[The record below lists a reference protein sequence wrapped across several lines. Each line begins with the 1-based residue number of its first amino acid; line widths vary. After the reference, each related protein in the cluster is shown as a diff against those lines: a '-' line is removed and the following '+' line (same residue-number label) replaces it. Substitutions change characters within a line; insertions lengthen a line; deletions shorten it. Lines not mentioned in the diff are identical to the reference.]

1 MMGKDW
7 VLMLE
12 VLRVMDVIDCC
23 GSFVVVV
30 DELGCVFLV
39 LSYIM

>member
-1 MMGKDW
+1 MVKER

-12 VLRVMDVIDCC
+12 VLWVMDVIDCW

-30 DELGCVFLV
+30 DELGCVFFV
-39 LSYIM
+39 FSYIM